1 MNTRFRLCGEKPMMP
16 GAPFLWAFLCL
27 TSMVQPAGSASP
39 LGQAL
44 ARMTPEPSAATSTRL
59 FSRYMLRG
67 TRVSGRRL
75 GELHNHYVDR
85 YHPADLALSGAILVL
100 NILDAWFTLSYLGKG
115 GSEAN
120 PIARFL
126 MEQGTG
132 WFIFSK
138 AVVVALCILFLMMHK
153 TFHFVRPALWALFG
167 FYALLLVYHL
177 YLQFTVADLPSM

>member
-1 MNTRFRLCGEKPMMP
+1 MGKPTSEDTDTTPPASLFEPPREQLGPYGTWPYLERRTQVDRRL
-16 GAPFLWAFLCL
+16 
-27 TSMVQPAGSASP
+27 TN
-39 LGQAL
+39 
-44 ARMTPEPSAATSTRL
+44 TRL

-67 TRVSGRRL
+67 KRIAGRRE
-75 GELHNHYVDR
+75 GETHNHYVDR
-85 YHPADLALSGAILVL
+85 YHPGDLVLSGAILVL
-100 NILDAWFTLSYLGKG
+100 NILDAWFTLNYLGKG

-132 WFIFSK
+132 WFVFSK

-177 YLQFTVADLPSM
+177 YLQVTVPPLPDV

>member
-1 MNTRFRLCGEKPMMP
+1 LFQTPGEELGPYGTWPYLERRSDIDRRL
-16 GAPFLWAFLCL
+16 
-27 TSMVQPAGSASP
+27 S
-39 LGQAL
+39 
-44 ARMTPEPSAATSTRL
+44 RTRL

>member
-1 MNTRFRLCGEKPMMP
+1 MGKTTSEDSGATPPASLFETSREGLGPYGTWPYVERRTQPDRRL
-16 GAPFLWAFLCL
+16 
-27 TSMVQPAGSASP
+27 TN
-39 LGQAL
+39 
-44 ARMTPEPSAATSTRL
+44 TRL

-67 TRVSGRRL
+67 QRASGRRA
-75 GELHNHYVDR
+75 GEQRNHYVDR

-100 NILDAWFTLSYLGKG
+100 NILDAWFTLNYLGKG

-132 WFIFSK
+132 WFVFSK

-153 TFHFVRPALWALFG
+153 TFQFVRPALWALFG

-177 YLQFTVADLPSM
+177 YLQVTVPELPGM